1 MFAGGSGDGTDIGE
15 AGPGACGEG
24 VVGIDDDVDVDG
36 VRENGVRESNEFQYE
51 FDVAPDPFS
60 PD

>member
-1 MFAGGSGDGTDIGE
+1 MFAGGSGDADIGE
-15 AGPGACGEG
+15 ADACGEG
-24 VVGIDDDVDVDG
+24 VVGTDDDDG
-36 VRENGVRESNEFQYE
+36 VGSVRENGVRESNEFQYE

>member
-1 MFAGGSGDGTDIGE
+1 LFAGGSGDADIGE

-24 VVGIDDDVDVDG
+24 VVGIDDDVDG